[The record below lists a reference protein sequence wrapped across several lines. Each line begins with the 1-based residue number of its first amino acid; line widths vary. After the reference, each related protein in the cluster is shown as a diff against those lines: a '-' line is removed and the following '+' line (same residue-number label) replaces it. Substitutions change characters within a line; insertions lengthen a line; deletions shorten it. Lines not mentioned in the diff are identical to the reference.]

1 MNPWKDKK
9 YQVPVAYI
17 ETECSLDEFLET
29 DITDYIEKQMGM
41 VVSKPVDTYM
51 ERELLDQ
58 VDYLLNHLMILPQGI
73 ISKLEELEQY
83 WYLLV

>member
-1 MNPWKDKK
+1 
-9 YQVPVAYI
+9 
-17 ETECSLDEFLET
+17 
-29 DITDYIEKQMGM
+29 MGM
-41 VVSKPVDTYM
+41 VVSRPVDTYM

-83 WYLLV
+83 